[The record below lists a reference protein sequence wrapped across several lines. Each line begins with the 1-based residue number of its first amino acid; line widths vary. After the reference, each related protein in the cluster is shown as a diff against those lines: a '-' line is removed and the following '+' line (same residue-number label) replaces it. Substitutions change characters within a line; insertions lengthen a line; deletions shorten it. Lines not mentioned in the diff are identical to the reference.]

1 MFKQITPTFAP
12 VSTTIFDNL
21 NDEFL
26 MKNSQQLTRIM
37 LERNMP
43 LDFIT
48 KLVKKNI
55 ILYNEMKYKNDEM
68 IADFTAENFIEV
80 LKMKFDSV

>member
-1 MFKQITPTFAP
+1 MFKQITQTFAP
-12 VSTTIFDNL
+12 VSATIFDNL

-55 ILYNEMKYKNDEM
+55 ILYNEMNYKNDEM